1 MENNSE
7 KTIKCSNCNADVP
20 EGNKF
25 CGICGKPIIIAK
37 EESSPENNI
46 CPQCNSEVESDLKFC
61 TKCGTEVSASQH
73 PTHCP
78 QCNSEVES
86 DLKFC
91 TKCGTELYPSNDK
104 NDGISNITNS
114 TWINKSKDSISKFSK
129 GLVKDENVNK
139 SKDSVSKFGKG
150 LMKDVNVL
158 LNSTADTI
166 DNSLK
171 KKEDPSQTKTKIK
184 NVKKPTTN
192 PGYLICDKC
201 EGYYELQP
209 GESPNDFADEC
220 ECGGILKHKKKHV
233 NK

>member
-46 CPQCNSEVESDLKFC
+46 
-61 TKCGTEVSASQH
+61 
-73 PTHCP
+73 CP